1 MMMKKVVGL
10 IKGRHDLPVPDYIFD
25 SIEDVLDFQSIRN
38 SIADFLNKEAGIKTV
53 DGSAIN
59 QFDYTTVQILHGSN
73 ELVVYITGLTPVVA
87 ELIRQCALNGVSLT
101 LMHYNREANAYVPQN
116 IF

>member
-1 MMMKKVVGL
+1 MKVKTFSSSR
-10 IKGRHDLPVPDYIFD
+10 IYILSYFLLMYFFK
-25 SIEDVLDFQSIRN
+25 IGMSIRN
-38 SIADFLNKEAGIKTV
+38 GIADFLNNEVGIKTV

-59 QFDYTTVQILHGSN
+59 QFDYTTVQILRGKN

>member
-1 MMMKKVVGL
+1 MKKVVGL
-10 IKGRHDLPVPDYIFD
+10 IKGRHDLPVTEFIFD

-38 SIADFLNKEAGIKTV
+38 GIKTV

-59 QFDYTTVQILHGSN
+59 QFDYTTVQILRGEN

-101 LMHYNREANAYVPQN
+101 LMHYDRETNVYVPQN

>member
-1 MMMKKVVGL
+1 MKKVVGL
-10 IKGRHDLPVPDYIFD
+10 INGRHDLPVTEFIFD

-38 SIADFLNKEAGIKTV
+38 GIADFLNNEVGIKTV

-59 QFDYTTVQILHGSN
+59 QFDYTTVQILRGEN

-101 LMHYNREANAYVPQN
+101 LMHYDREANAYVPQN

>member
-1 MMMKKVVGL
+1 MKKVVGL
-10 IKGRHDLPVPDYIFD
+10 INGRHDLPVIEFIFD
-25 SIEDVLDFQSIRN
+25 TIEDVLDFKSIKN
-38 SIADFLNKEAGIKTV
+38 GIANFLNKEIGIKTV

-59 QFDYTTVQILHGSN
+59 QFDYTTVQILRGEN

-101 LMHYNREANAYVPQN
+101 LMHYDREANAYVPQN

>member
-10 IKGRHDLPVPDYIFD
+10 INGRHDLPVTEFISD
-25 SIEDVLDFQSIRN
+25 SISDVLDFKSISNR
-38 SIADFLNKEAGIKTV
+38 IADFLNKEIGIKTV

-59 QFDYTTVQILHGSN
+59 QFDYTTVQILRGEN

-101 LMHYNREANAYVPQN
+101 LMHYDREANAYVPQN